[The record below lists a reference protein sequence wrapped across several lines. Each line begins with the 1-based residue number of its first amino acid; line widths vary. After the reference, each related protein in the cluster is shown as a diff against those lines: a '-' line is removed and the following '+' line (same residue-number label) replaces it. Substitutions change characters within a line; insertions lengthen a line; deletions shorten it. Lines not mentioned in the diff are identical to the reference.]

1 MDQTF
6 FPLIVS
12 SPAAPMCGGQLRG
25 PTGVITSPNYPV
37 QYDNNA
43 NCTWVIT
50 ATDTSKVKV
59 IQHSIWAKCSVNLA
73 LLLQSPVSS
82 VLSGVFRCQQTEK
95 QLTDVSAPV
104 REELK
109 GKLLS
114 DKDDSFHT
122 FDNGYRTFLVEHPVW
137 QRLSNREMW
146 AIRKTKEGR
155 KDTGTE
161 PTQDKESCSKHL
173 WWGTK
178 EKSRNGQKSNEV
190 VLRASSEDIMEVS

>member
-1 MDQTF
+1 
-6 FPLIVS
+6 
-12 SPAAPMCGGQLRG
+12 MCGGQLRG

-43 NCTWVIT
+43 NCTWLIT
-50 ATDTSKVKV
+50 ATDTSKVKKSFN
-59 IQHSIWAKCSVNLA
+59 IQFEQKRSANLA
-73 LLLQSPVSS
+73 LLPQSPVSS

-114 DKDDSFHT
+114 DIDDSFHA
-122 FDNGYRTFLVEHPVW
+122 FDNGYRTFLVEHHVW
-137 QRLSNREMW
+137 QTLSNREMW
-146 AIRKTKEGR
+146 AIRKMKERR